1 MKRASY
7 PQLLAV
13 LFLALAAAFP
23 ARAAPLTLEEA
34 MAERS
39 LGQPNAKLVV
49 YEYASLTCPHCAKFH
64 LEVLPEV
71 KKKYIDTGKLRW
83 VYRDYPLDGRAA
95 VAAMAARCAPK
106 ERYFPFL
113 DALFRGQEKWARAPD
128 VHAALAPTARLAGLS
143 QADYDACVKN
153 EALLKAIAKVAEE
166 ATAQFQVNST
176 PSFVAGGKK
185 IELGTSFKSA
195 DKALSALLK

>member
-13 LFLALAAAFP
+13 LFLALAALGP
-23 ARAAPLTLEEA
+23 ASAAPTVEEA

-39 LGQPNAKLVV
+39 LGRADAKLVV

-64 LEVLPEV
+64 ADVLPEV
-71 KKKYIDTGKLRW
+71 KKKYIDTGKVRW

-113 DALFRGQEKWARAPD
+113 DALFKSQETWGRAPD
-128 VHAALAPTARLAGLS
+128 VHAALAPIARLAGLS

-185 IELGTSFKSA
+185 IELGASFKSA